1 MSNIEVDP
9 TVGSKLMAHFSP
21 YSGLARQDL
30 LFNELG
36 IHRYFKE
43 NGLQKLL

>member
-1 MSNIEVDP
+1 
-9 TVGSKLMAHFSP
+9 MAHFSC

-30 LFNELG
+30 HFNEKG
-36 IHRYFKE
+36 FQRHFKE